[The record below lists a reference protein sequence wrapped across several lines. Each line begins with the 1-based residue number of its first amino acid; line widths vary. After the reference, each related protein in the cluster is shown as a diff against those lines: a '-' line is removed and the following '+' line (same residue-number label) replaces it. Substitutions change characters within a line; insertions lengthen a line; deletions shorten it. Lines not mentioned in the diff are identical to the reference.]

1 MAHPSYIY
9 RHKRRTVISLTAILL
24 LMIYFFKDSSFV
36 LRAISTIAFI
46 TFFYFVD
53 RFFDVRFKIRHYVFI
68 IAIAIFSLMFSPLY
82 FVHPQY
88 DKVQHFI
95 QPILAS
101 SIIFY
106 MITKLNI
113 PLKWKLVFTFFVGF
127 GIVGLMEIGE
137 YGLDYLFDL
146 KLQGVYLRDLKGFE
160 KFNIIQNPIDDTMID
175 MALGVIGS
183 LVYVSYIGV
192 RNFKELVSK

>member
-1 MAHPSYIY
+1 
-9 RHKRRTVISLTAILL
+9 
-24 LMIYFFKDSSFV
+24 
-36 LRAISTIAFI
+36 
-46 TFFYFVD
+46 
-53 RFFDVRFKIRHYVFI
+53 
-68 IAIAIFSLMFSPLY
+68 
-82 FVHPQY
+82 
-88 DKVQHFI
+88 
-95 QPILAS
+95 
-101 SIIFY
+101 